1 MCEEC
6 GEAPVQ
12 FVAYFNKPGGKHWRP
27 PQRLAAP
34 SPLVGEGRGG
44 GSGSGARPRIN
55 SPTPTPDPSPQGG
68 GEGRAFVCEETRA
81 E

>member
-6 GEAPVQ
+6 GETPVQ

-27 PQRLAAP
+27 PQLAATSSP
-34 SPLVGEGRGG
+34 SPLLRGEGRGE
-44 GSGSGARPRIN
+44 GALRPAHARGEAP
-55 SPTPTPDPSPQGG
+55 SLPSPASGG
-68 GEGRAFVCEETRA
+68 GGAFVCEETRA

>member
-27 PQRLAAP
+27 PQRAAP
-34 SPLVGEGRGG
+34 SPLVGEGRGR
-44 GSGSGARPRIN
+44 GSGSGARSALN
-55 SPTPTPDPSPQGG
+55 SPTPTPGLSPQGG
-68 GEGRAFVCEETRA
+68 GESAFVCEETRA

>member
-12 FVAYFNKPGGKHWRP
+12 FVAYFNEPGSKHWRP
-27 PQRLAAP
+27 PQRAASVAAP
-34 SPLVGEGRGG
+34 SQAEPRYSEG
-44 GSGSGARPRIN
+44 SATPISD
-55 SPTPTPDPSPQGG
+55 PTRRQPTWIGG
-68 GEGRAFVCEETRA
+68 GEKQTPAFVCEETRA